1 MHRGR
6 LSTSPPLTSPSW
18 FFLVYFTFAFPAF
31 FMSRQERFPSSE
43 YQKYLRD
50 VDRIR
55 RHGIKRPSGS
65 RCSIKVSRGD
75 LFKCPGVKAQAV
87 GADFAMGA
95 GLALL
100 TRQLTGWRPEA
111 LRRKHPRADL
121 GYVAVERM
129 PDNTEML
136 LCVSK
141 PRSTQKLHH
150 DPDGHIRGVHLM
162 ISGLARYA
170 RRHRVRELYLPRICS
185 GLDGVDQDYVL
196 EELHYAFA
204 SQRISIHVLDFAPG
218 APRPRAKP
226 SRSD

>member
-1 MHRGR
+1 
-6 LSTSPPLTSPSW
+6 
-18 FFLVYFTFAFPAF
+18 
-31 FMSRQERFPSSE
+31 
-43 YQKYLRD
+43 
-50 VDRIR
+50 
-55 RHGIKRPSGS
+55 
-65 RCSIKVSRGD
+65 VSKGD
-75 LFKCPGVKAQAV
+75 LFKCRGVKAQAV

-95 GLALL
+95 GLAKL
-100 TRQLTGWRPEA
+100 TRQMTGWRPDA

-121 GYVAVERM
+121 GYVAVEKM
-129 PDNTEML
+129 ADDSKML

-162 ISGLARYA
+162 IAGLARYT

-185 GLDGVDQDYVL
+185 GLDAVDQDYVL

-204 SQRISIHVLDFAPG
+204 RQRISIHVLDFAPG